1 MASALNIAKAVGI
14 IAEYEE
20 DAVITAEHDQIW
32 CGQGNGKS
40 ITEITDEGKEILEG
54 LGWFID
60 ENLGCWSLYL

>member
-20 DAVITAEHDQIW
+20 DAVFTAEHDQIW